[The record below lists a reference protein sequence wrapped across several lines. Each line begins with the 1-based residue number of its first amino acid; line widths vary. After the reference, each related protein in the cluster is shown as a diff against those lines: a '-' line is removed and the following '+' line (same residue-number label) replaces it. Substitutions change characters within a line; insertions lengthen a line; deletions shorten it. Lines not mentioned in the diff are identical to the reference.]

1 MNYNEEK
8 WKELSNLPGGSIIF
22 CGRRLLVKTIENNA
36 GNVGKENKFQLADAN
51 GNVSENNWDAYV
63 KSHIKRGTEIK
74 VLRIGEYGF
83 FNFY

>member
-51 GNVSENNWDAYV
+51 GNV
-63 KSHIKRGTEIK
+63 
-74 VLRIGEYGF
+74 
-83 FNFY
+83 